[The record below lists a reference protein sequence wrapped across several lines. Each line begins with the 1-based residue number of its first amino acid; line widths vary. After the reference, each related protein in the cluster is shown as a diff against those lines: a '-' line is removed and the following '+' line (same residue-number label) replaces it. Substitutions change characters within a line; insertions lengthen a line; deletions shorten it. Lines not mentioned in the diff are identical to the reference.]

1 MAKKGALAII
11 VFLAIAVWG
20 TTPAT
25 ADLTSV
31 ESSEVLAVSCYPAYA
46 MVYNEHGDGN
56 LGYWENIDATICQL
70 GGFCQSFNAQ
80 PDEEYK
86 LIVDFAG
93 IDPGLD
99 SLEVHVASNTCTYKL
114 TDLGNTPI
122 IFSFTA
128 RQPIETLEM
137 APYVAPLATPLPPS
151 LLLLGSGLMGLV
163 IFRGKTRA

>member
-11 VFLAIAVWG
+11 VFLAFAVWG
-20 TTPAT
+20 TTPAA
-25 ADLTSV
+25 ADSTYV
-31 ESSEVLAVSCYPAYA
+31 ESSEVLAVPCYPAYA

-56 LGYWENIDATICQL
+56 LGYWENIDTTICQP

-80 PDEEYK
+80 PGEEYK

-93 IDPGLD
+93 SDPGVDGLGVSIAND
-99 SLEVHVASNTCTYKL
+99 ACTYKL

-128 RQPIETLEM
+128 QNSPEILKM
-137 APYVAPLATPLPPS
+137 APYVASVAAPLPPS
-151 LLLLGSGLMGLV
+151 LLLLGSGLMGLA